1 MLNEFKQYL
10 LGIGKSENTALNY
23 CDKVKLYLKWCLDSF
38 GSEPQQLYRAN
49 VLDYISYMKTLKRYN
64 PKSVN
69 NHLSSLRS
77 FNEFLIA
84 SGRQSELA
92 ILKNDFMKVQVQY
105 ANPCTV
111 EQKDVEAFRQ
121 RLLEGGSKRDFAIV
135 TLYTYTGIR
144 RSECVNLRVDQVDLI
159 AKEIYVVGKGEKHRT
174 VYLNDKTVHAIRE
187 YLKVRNSDSPYLF
200 VSRQSEL
207 AILKNDFMKV
217 QVQYANPCTVEQ
229 KDVEAFRQR
238 LLEGGN
244 KRDFAIVTLYT
255 YTGIRRSECVNL
267 RVDQVDLIAKEI
279 YVVGKGNKHR
289 TVYLNDKTVHAIR
302 EYLKVRNS
310 DSPYLFVSRQSE
322 KMAASRINQI
332 FNQYSDIIT
341 PKMLRHY
348 FCSHALDTG
357 DYKIHEVANQAGHS
371 NVQTTLIYSNPSA
384 RQMKEKANKL

>member
-1 MLNEFKQYL
+1 MYPEPPSRVIEVGGDTNMKEFYEYL
-10 LGIGKSENTALNY
+10 RSIGKSENTAKNY
-23 CDKVKLYLKWCLDSF
+23 CDKVRIYNQWCVDSF
-38 GSEPQQLYRAN
+38 GTIPLTLFRAN
-49 VLDYISYMKTLKRYN
+49 VLDYISYMRNIKGYH

-69 NHLSSLRS
+69 NHLSSLRAY
-77 FNEFLIA
+77 NEFLIS
-84 SGRQSELA
+84 SGCQTEMA

-144 RSECVNLRVDQVDLI
+144 RSECVNLKLEHVDLV
-159 AKEIYVVGKGEKHRT
+159 AKEIYIVGKGDKYRT

-187 YLKVRNSDSPYLF
+187 YLKVRNSESPYLF
-200 VSRQSEL
+200 VSRQS
-207 AILKNDFMKV
+207 D
-217 QVQYANPCTVEQ
+217 
-229 KDVEAFRQR
+229 R
-238 LLEGGN
+238 
-244 KRDFAIVTLYT
+244 
-255 YTGIRRSECVNL
+255 
-267 RVDQVDLIAKEI
+267 
-279 YVVGKGNKHR
+279 
-289 TVYLNDKTVHAIR
+289 
-302 EYLKVRNS
+302 
-310 DSPYLFVSRQSE
+310 
-322 KMAASRINQI
+322 MAASRINQI

-357 DYKIHEVANQAGHS
+357 EYRIHEVANQAGHS

>member
-1 MLNEFKQYL
+1 MINEFKQYL
-10 LGIGKSENTALNY
+10 LSIGKSENTAVNY
-23 CDKVKLYLKWCLDSF
+23 GDKVKLYFKWCLDSF

-49 VLDYISYMKTLKRYN
+49 VLDYISYMKNIKRYS

-84 SGRQSELA
+84 SGRQTELA
-92 ILKNDFMKVQVQY
+92 IVKNDFMKIQIAY

-111 EQKDVEAFRQ
+111 EQAFRQ

-159 AKEIYVVGKGEKHRT
+159 AKEIYVVGKGDKHRT

-187 YLKVRNSDSPYLF
+187 YLKVRNSDSL
-200 VSRQSEL
+200 
-207 AILKNDFMKV
+207 
-217 QVQYANPCTVEQ
+217 
-229 KDVEAFRQR
+229 
-238 LLEGGN
+238 
-244 KRDFAIVTLYT
+244 
-255 YTGIRRSECVNL
+255 
-267 RVDQVDLIAKEI
+267 
-279 YVVGKGNKHR
+279 
-289 TVYLNDKTVHAIR
+289 
-302 EYLKVRNS
+302 
-310 DSPYLFVSRQSE
+310 YLFVSRQSE

-332 FNQYSDIIT
+332 FNRYSDVIT
-341 PKMLRHY
+341 PKTLRHY

-384 RQMKEKANKL
+384 RQMREKANKL

>member
-23 CDKVKLYLKWCLDSF
+23 CDKVKLYFKWCLDSF

-49 VLDYISYMKTLKRYN
+49 VLDYISYMKTIKRYS

-77 FNEFLIA
+77 FNEFLIF
-84 SGRQSELA
+84 SGRQTELA
-92 ILKNDFMKVQVQY
+92 IVKNDFMKIQ
-105 ANPCTV
+105 T
-111 EQKDVEAFRQ
+111 
-121 RLLEGGSKRDFAIV
+121 
-135 TLYTYTGIR
+135 
-144 RSECVNLRVDQVDLI
+144 
-159 AKEIYVVGKGEKHRT
+159 
-174 VYLNDKTVHAIRE
+174 
-187 YLKVRNSDSPYLF
+187 
-200 VSRQSEL
+200 
-207 AILKNDFMKV
+207 
-217 QVQYANPCTVEQ
+217 QYANPCTVEQ

-267 RVDQVDLIAKEI
+267 RLDQINLIAKEI
-279 YVVGKGNKHR
+279 YVVGKGDKQR

-332 FNQYSDIIT
+332 FNQYGKTKPIYNLEYFLNRMYALNRDKMRCRICGKPIVDGDDYHAHHIRKNLPLSEINRVSNLASTHRSCHKLVHGQKSKDGFS
-341 PKMLRHY
+341 PKAVR
-348 FCSHALDTG
+348 
-357 DYKIHEVANQAGHS
+357 QA
-371 NVQTTLIYSNPSA
+371 
-384 RQMKEKANKL
+384 EKYRKKLLS